1 VASCFAADRQEATL
15 LVLHPLHRLLPLAG
29 TFPPARRYLTRVTLA
44 CGRCPVQA
52 ARRGMLM
59 HLAIA
64 VITYTALVKVAPAG
78 GQRPRRERPMN
89 EAAAM
94 RVHQ

>member
-1 VASCFAADRQEATL
+1 
-15 LVLHPLHRLLPLAG
+15 
-29 TFPPARRYLTRVTLA
+29 
-44 CGRCPVQA
+44 
-52 ARRGMLM
+52 MLM